1 MLKEI
6 LKFEPR
12 YKSVIWGGEKIAKL
26 KGIEQ
31 PCPNLGE
38 SWEISAVPGMET
50 VVSEGA
56 LKGEK
61 LSDLC
66 EKYGAELLGEKVVKE
81 NGTKFPLLIKI
92 IDAQD
97 NLSVQV
103 HPNDEQAKAMHDSK
117 GKTEMWYILSHEPG
131 ANIYSGLSQSLDKD
145 KYASMVADN
154 TIMDAVAAHKSAPGQ
169 YYFIPA
175 GTLHAIGAGNLL
187 VEVQQSSDITY
198 RVYDYDRRDANGNPR
213 ELHTEQAAKVIDY
226 TFPNNTTPCG
236 QTFPESKD
244 DVIKCQYFSID
255 NVVLGAEKQP
265 LRHTKESF
273 TIVICVE
280 GEAEISWNGGASV
293 IKTGE
298 TVLVPAVIEGL
309 EAKGPA
315 TLLVTNC

>member
-1 MLKEI
+1 MLNEI
-6 LKFEPR
+6 LKFKPQF
-12 YKSVIWGGEKIAKL
+12 KSVIWGGEKIAKL

-50 VVSEGA
+50 VVADGPLA
-56 LKGEK
+56 GEK

-66 EKYGAELLGEKVVKE
+66 EKYGADLLGEKVVEE
-81 NGTKFPLLIKI
+81 NGKKFPLLIKI

-117 GKTEMWYILSHEPG
+117 GKTEMWYILSNEPD
-131 ANIYSGLSQSLDKD
+131 ANIYSGLSQALDKD
-145 KYASMVADN
+145 KYAAMVADN

-198 RVYDYDRRDANGNPR
+198 RVYDYDRRDANGNAR

-226 TFPNNTTPCG
+226 AYPNNVKPCG
-236 QTFPESKD
+236 DVVDGSEL
-244 DVIKCQYFSID
+244 DVIKCKYFSID
-255 NVVLGAEKQP
+255 NIVLTDKEEP

-273 TIVICVE
+273 TILICVA
-280 GEAEISWNGGASV
+280 GEAAVSCDGCEAKIS
-293 IKTGE
+293 TGE
-298 TVLVPAVIEGL
+298 TVLIPASASNL
-309 EAKGPA
+309 RASGPA
-315 TLLVTNC
+315 TLLVVNA